1 MTSKRIAELRQAYR
15 TYPEFMEALDA
26 LEAVTAERD
35 AANDEAGELEE
46 QIAELCEWSG
56 SDDLKHV
63 KSTMEHLSKQLD
75 QQINRNESAE
85 ATIDDLRDQLKTEHE
100 RWRKMRKAMEEIPC
114 LWDNPAEPCVAGDE
128 CKRCQALRIA
138 NEGVSDADLKPEPCQ
153 ECAKLREALEVY
165 ADEKNWQ
172 CPRCKGGDHLNCFM
186 GHWIGPVILS
196 DPDAEFHFGEGHG
209 YDIAR
214 AALTSS
220 AAKPGGGE

>member
-35 AANDEAGELEE
+35 AAD
-46 QIAELCEWSG
+46 
-56 SDDLKHV
+56 SDRASFLLDLHKE
-63 KSTMEHLSKQLD
+63 K
-75 QQINRNESAE
+75 A
-85 ATIDDLRDQLKTEHE
+85 
-100 RWRKMRKAMEEIPC
+100 RWRKMRKAVEDICC